1 MPTPSKSV
9 RLHLEARAELQE
21 SVLFYRERAGEHWAS
36 RFKQRV
42 AEGLQAIA
50 SNPTRYPELSELHGV
65 RKIRL
70 TQFPFSIL
78 YIAGAEYIWVV
89 AIAHGNRRPDYW
101 KARLL

>member
-1 MPTPSKSV
+1 MSTGSKSV
-9 RLHLEARAELQE
+9 RLHPEAREELRE

-50 SNPTRYPELSELHGV
+50 SNPSRYPELSELRGV

-70 TQFPFSIL
+70 AQFPFSIF
-78 YIAGAEYIWVV
+78 YITQPDCIWVV